1 MVNNCIVH
9 VPVFPR
15 QGVVLPGVTQPGG
28 FAACAAVVWK
38 QTDVRPSGQR
48 VLWLTTSFQVRRA
61 ERLMLLTI
69 VDIAPG
75 FAPPCS
81 TPSGKGGCQGVAVPC
96 ASGGGSYK
104 SAPVM

>member
-28 FAACAAVVWK
+28 FAACAAIVGE

-48 VLWLTTSFQVRRA
+48 VLWLTTSFQVRRV

-69 VDIAPG
+69 VDFAPG
-75 FAPPCS
+75 FAAPRF
-81 TPSGKGGCQGVAVPC
+81 TPSGQGAGQSVAVPC
-96 ASGGGSYK
+96 ARR
-104 SAPVM
+104 